1 MRVLLVDD
9 SEPFRLAAAAVVTAT
24 PGFELVGEAASG
36 EAAVEAVRRLAPD
49 VVLMDVVLPGI
60 DGTAA
65 TRQIRAAHPSV
76 RVVLLST
83 YDGIDPAASG
93 AEAFVSKD
101 RFGPEVLEA
110 LARRGG

>member
-1 MRVLLVDD
+1 VRVLVVDD
-9 SEPFRLAAAAVVTAT
+9 QEPFRLAAAAVVAAT
-24 PGFELVGEAASG
+24 PGFELVGVAASG
-36 EAAVEAVRRLAPD
+36 EAAVGAVGRLAPD

-60 DGTAA
+60 DGTVA

-93 AEAFVSKD
+93 AQAFVRKE
-101 RFGPEVLEA
+101 RFGPEVLQA
-110 LARRGG
+110 LVAQDG